1 MSTTYQHDPDAAP
14 DSEYEP
20 GVVDFLAAGTRGRM
34 LDPRRTPIVVVGL
47 GDGIGFFEVEVTK
60 FEDKGVRWSI
70 PLEDVD
76 HFQFERGSARL
87 DNDQVAGLQELRDR
101 VDRPLAIPVDPEVA
115 QVTRRRLEELRARS
129 REWFGSESRFA
140 KGPGFDFASTIGRE
154 DLADD
159 LSRFMGSLGLA
170 GVEDAFAATYV
181 SNPGSGDL
189 VRGHEIVAARL
200 GVCPY
205 EGKALR
211 DPTATAGMWSDDTRA
226 LHLLN
231 RLAFVAEAYH
241 LAGFEQVWL
250 YRALAFQGPMEAPR
264 RHSFI
269 SATFSRPVAEDLF
282 CGGENVTTAVLY
294 RQAVP
299 IERLLMTYQETA
311 AMNLRFHE
319 AEALLL
325 ADPENRAF

>member
-1 MSTTYQHDPDAAP
+1 MSLPSANP
-14 DSEYEP
+14 SWPE
-20 GVVDFLAAGTRGRM
+20 AGN
-34 LDPRRTPIVVVGL
+34 
-47 GDGIGFFEVEVTK
+47 
-60 FEDKGVRWSI
+60 
-70 PLEDVD
+70 
-76 HFQFERGSARL
+76 GSAP
-87 DNDQVAGLQELRDR
+87 NRDSGKT
-101 VDRPLAIPVDPEVA
+101 L
-115 QVTRRRLEELRARS
+115 
-129 REWFGSESRFA
+129 
-140 KGPGFDFASTIGRE
+140 ASTIGRE

-170 GVEDAFAATYV
+170 GIEEAFAATYV

-205 EGKALR
+205 DGKALR
-211 DPTATAGMWSDDTRA
+211 DPTASAGIWSDDTRA

-231 RLAFVAEAYH
+231 RLAFVAEAYR
-241 LAGFEQVWL
+241 LAGFELVWL
-250 YRALAFQGPMEAPR
+250 YQALAFQGPMQTPR
-264 RHSFI
+264 HHSFI
-269 SATFSRPVAEDLF
+269 SATFSRPVAEGLLA
-282 CGGENVTTAVLY
+282 GGENVTTAVLY

-299 IERLLMTYQETA
+299 VERLLMTYQETA